1 MSWAQGAWFKASDR
15 APLQAARSQRQRDT
29 RALKDSESPSFRED
43 ARHDLTERIQAGK
56 MLFDCF
62 NRMATQFGE
71 GEIKWEQIRTSVQ
84 PAVDQ
89 QVVGW
94 ISLARMSMLLAF
106 GKAEAWREPAN
117 RLVNPS
123 PQN

>member
-1 MSWAQGAWFKASDR
+1 VLVVEDLLIGQEACSRIS
-15 APLQAARSQRQRDT
+15 
-29 RALKDSESPSFRED
+29 SERLEGQDVLFPD
-43 ARHDLTERIQAGK
+43 ARNDLNERIQAGK

-62 NRMATQFGE
+62 NRMATQVGE
-71 GEIKWEQIRTSVQ
+71 GEIEWEQIRTSVQ

-89 QVVGW
+89 QVAGW

-117 RLVNPS
+117 RLLNAA

>member
-1 MSWAQGAWFKASDR
+1 
-15 APLQAARSQRQRDT
+15 
-29 RALKDSESPSFRED
+29 
-43 ARHDLTERIQAGK
+43 
-56 MLFDCF
+56 
-62 NRMATQFGE
+62 MATQFGE